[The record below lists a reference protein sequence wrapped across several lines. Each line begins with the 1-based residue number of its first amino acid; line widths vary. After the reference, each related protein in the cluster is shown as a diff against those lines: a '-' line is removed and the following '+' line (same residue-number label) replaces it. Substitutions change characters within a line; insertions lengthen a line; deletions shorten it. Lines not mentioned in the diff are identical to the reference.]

1 MREREEF
8 LQVRH
13 SRTYAGIVAWP
24 LAARNPKAR
33 DDGKRGCQSGW
44 GSLEWLAFVFWGMLK
59 SVFPFL
65 CVAFFLCACAPEPT
79 EKPVVTLKSAPVLS
93 TAAPE
98 SPLAEPEPLRLAKS
112 DPAIE
117 LPPAPAAP
125 AAVEEF
131 SPSLPEEK
139 LAAPVERVE
148 PPAEH
153 VAAPAA
159 EEVPAAP
166 AVAVPLP
173 VPAPRPSSNEPPVG
187 LRVARV
193 PVSGMYVAL
202 TFDDGPSPA
211 TTPQALEILRRNGA
225 HGTFFV
231 TGANASRNKAL
242 LARMVAEGHE
252 IGVHSW
258 THAQLTRCSAAKM
271 EHEIADTAEV
281 IRSATGQVP
290 KLMRPPYGATNAALN
305 KRMMADYGLRTILWD
320 VDTLDW
326 RHPGVQRVID
336 TAVGKARP
344 GSIILVHDIHAST
357 IAALEGIVQGLQAR
371 GFKLVTVSQ
380 LIALSSSGAE
390 PAATPS
396 QAEPAATEQL
406 LPPAESI
413 GAASIGVPPAAAAPA
428 EAVEAVAELPG
439 AAEGGATIRG
449 EQISE

>member
-1 MREREEF
+1 
-8 LQVRH
+8 
-13 SRTYAGIVAWP
+13 
-24 LAARNPKAR
+24 
-33 DDGKRGCQSGW
+33 
-44 GSLEWLAFVFWGMLK
+44 MLK
-59 SVFPFL
+59 FHSWFL
-65 CVAFFLCACAPEPT
+65 SVAFFLCACAPEPT
-79 EKPVVTLKSAPVLS
+79 VQPVVSSSVVPVAQPEPGVAQAPPTVRPSAP
-93 TAAPE
+93 
-98 SPLAEPEPLRLAKS
+98 
-112 DPAIE
+112 
-117 LPPAPAAP
+117 PAAP
-125 AAVEEF
+125 VAE
-131 SPSLPEEK
+131 PMPE
-139 LAAPVERVE
+139 PERVLPMEMSPE
-148 PPAEH
+148 PVGET
-153 VAAPAA
+153 
-159 EEVPAAP
+159 VPEP
-166 AVAVPLP
+166 SVRPTSDETAVPLP
-173 VPAPRPSSNEPPVG
+173 VPLPAPMPGEPPVG

-231 TGANASRNKAL
+231 TGANASRHQAL
-242 LARMVAEGHE
+242 LARMAAEGHE

-271 EHEIADTAEV
+271 DHEIADTAEV
-281 IRSATGQVP
+281 IRRATGQAP

-380 LIALSSSGAE
+380 LIALSRSGAE
-390 PAATPS
+390 PPATSPAALPA
-396 QAEPAATEQL
+396 AEPAAPEQL
-406 LPPAESI
+406 LPPAESS
-413 GAASIGVPPAAAAPA
+413 GAASIGAPPAVAAPTGVG
-428 EAVEAVAELPG
+428 EAELTG
-439 AAEGGATIRG
+439 AAEGGAGIRG
-449 EQISE
+449 EQKAD

>member
-1 MREREEF
+1 
-8 LQVRH
+8 
-13 SRTYAGIVAWP
+13 
-24 LAARNPKAR
+24 
-33 DDGKRGCQSGW
+33 
-44 GSLEWLAFVFWGMLK
+44 MLK
-59 SVFPFL
+59 FHSLFL
-65 CVAFFLCACAPEPT
+65 SVAFFLCACAPEPT
-79 EKPVVTLKSAPVLS
+79 VQPVVSSSVVPVAQPEPEVTKSQPTVRRAVPVAEPMSEPERVLP
-93 TAAPE
+93 TEMAPE
-98 SPLAEPEPLRLAKS
+98 PVGE
-112 DPAIE
+112 
-117 LPPAPAAP
+117 
-125 AAVEEF
+125 
-131 SPSLPEEK
+131 SLPALPEC
-139 LAAPVERVE
+139 PN
-148 PPAEH
+148 PAGM
-153 VAAPAA
+153 
-159 EEVPAAP
+159 
-166 AVAVPLP
+166 AVPLP
-173 VPAPRPSSNEPPVG
+173 APLPAPSPNEPPVG

-231 TGANASRNKAL
+231 TGANASRHQAL

-258 THAQLTRCSAAKM
+258 THAQLTRCSAAKVD
-271 EHEIADTAEV
+271 HEIADTAEV
-281 IRSATGQVP
+281 IRRATGQAP

-380 LIALSSSGAE
+380 LIALSRSGAE
-390 PAATPS
+390 PPAASPAAPPA
-396 QAEPAATEQL
+396 AEPAATEQL
-406 LPPAESI
+406 LPPAESS
-413 GAASIGVPPAAAAPA
+413 GAASIGAPPAVAAPTGA
-428 EAVEAVAELPG
+428 GEAELTG
-439 AAEGGATIRG
+439 AAEGGAGIRG
-449 EQISE
+449 EQQAD